1 MTDQSLPAVN
11 TWSPSLSAFW
21 EVSGRDLL
29 HLWDQ
34 CLETGSDFLPL
45 CRLYNLS
52 IQNGIFNRLSKGK
65 TGLGEFLIS
74 LERDISELTYVR
86 WNHCVLC
93 KIKIPSDSASLQE
106 SFPVEM
112 PQDPTTQNPGDAINW
127 NLARSWFAARDRLW
141 VNTVIIIGNWKVH
154 WIDDG
159 SAQHNSIEKA
169 IYQRLVTNDKMIRLC
184 CGNGDQEFQ
193 KFVFFFV

>member
-1 MTDQSLPAVN
+1 M
-11 TWSPSLSAFW
+11 
-21 EVSGRDLL
+21 
-29 HLWDQ
+29 
-34 CLETGSDFLPL
+34 
-45 CRLYNLS
+45 
-52 IQNGIFNRLSKGK
+52 
-65 TGLGEFLIS
+65 EFLIDF
-74 LERDISELTYVR
+74 LRGDWAWGVFNISWKGYFRTHLCQMK
-86 WNHCVLC
+86 HCVPC
-93 KIKIPSDSASLQE
+93 KIKIPSDSASLRE

-184 CGNGDQEFQ
+184 CGNGEQEFQ
-193 KFVFFFV
+193 KSVFFFV